1 MTAVSAATTLVAC
14 RQTKETAV
22 KQSTL
27 HELLWQVGSEDI
39 GRIFREQM
47 ALLTR
52 ELILEVMAGEV
63 TALCGRAY
71 HPSGGACRRAGS
83 APGWV
88 VVDGCAEAVV
98 RPRVRRR
105 NDDGVEE
112 EVGLASYRAARD
124 LAAVRDGLLRAF
136 AAGVSTRRAKRVFP
150 CAPGSS
156 SSTVSRLWLVAGKER
171 LAAFRGRD
179 ISGERWFGLILD
191 GIHLAADLA
200 AIVAVGLTVDGRKVV
215 LDFEVGASENREVCN
230 RLLDRVVHR
239 GLRFG
244 GPPLAVV
251 DGSKALTDSLLSRLP
266 DVHIQ
271 RCLVHKERNI
281 RGCLSHR
288 HYGEL
293 SRLFN
298 RLRAAEGEGP
308 ALEAVAELHRFLAGH
323 SYKAVESL
331 DEAGDSL
338 TTLHRLQAP
347 STLNASL
354 LSTNCIENVM
364 HNCRSNT
371 GRVAR
376 WRPQTDQADRWLAYA
391 LGEAEEGFRRIR
403 GWRDIPALLEG
414 LKWPAPLVK
423 EARRTIAV
431 AMAAQVRPPRNGPGG
446 RARACATPPRMPLPP
461 PPPQGQPP
469 PQGDSPPAPQT

>member
-1 MTAVSAATTLVAC
+1 LAAVSVAITLAAC

-39 GRIFREQM
+39 GRVFREQM
-47 ALLTR
+47 TLLTR
-52 ELILEVMAGEV
+52 ELILEVMAREV
-63 TALCGRAY
+63 TALCGQAY
-71 HPSGGACRRAGS
+71 HPSRGACRRAGS

-88 VVDGCAEAVV
+88 VVDGRAEAVV

-105 NDDGVEE
+105 NDDGAEGE
-112 EVGLASYRAARD
+112 FGLASYRAARD
-124 LAAVRDGLLRAF
+124 LSAVRDGLLRA
-136 AAGVSTRRAKRVFP
+136 ATAGVSTRQAKRMFP
-150 CAPGSS
+150 CVPGSS
-156 SSTVSRLWLVAGKER
+156 SSSVSRLWAVAGKER

-179 ISGERWFGLILD
+179 LSGERWFGLILD

-230 RLLDRVVHR
+230 RLLGRVVHR

-251 DGSKALTDSLLSRLP
+251 DGSKALADSLLSHFP
-266 DVHIQ
+266 DVRIQ

-364 HNCRSNT
+364 HNCRSST

-391 LGEAEEGFRRIR
+391 LGEAEGGFRRIR
-403 GWRDIPALLEG
+403 GWRDIPELLAG
-414 LKWPAPLVK
+414 LQWPAARIE
-423 EARRTIAV
+423 EARQAV
-431 AMAAQVRPPRNGPGG
+431 AAALAAQVTPPRNGPGG
-446 RARACATPPRMPLPP
+446 PARACATPPRMPVPSRPGHPRTHEDNPP
-461 PPPQGQPP
+461 PPR
-469 PQGDSPPAPQT
+469 T